1 MTILYIS
8 RKVGQGW
15 SECAEGE
22 GDPNPND
29 EFPVTLR
36 AGRVEKGQT
45 YKLAKGKQ
53 KTDLGRYTC
62 MHGADSSRGDNKV
75 ASFKYAGDVALIES
89 SGSLVAYNSFRS
101 ALQATQKLVT
111 IEIGLDDLK
120 NLKASNYKLCFAKK
134 IGDEDYNVVWQAYT
148 EYLSNNSF
156 SWTPQYQLFGS
167 NTFQADLTVRVSTN
181 IVSMGLGETSIL
193 DSAGIL
199 GAPSTGG
206 PATSLNLDN
215 QYGSI
220 HPGVNQL
227 STGIDGRTVS
237 TPIYVAVSPIVKGQ
251 TGLTPIEKVMVWFE
265 QHVET
270 STMFSTSRSMAVEI
284 DMTSTNSATRLYQ
297 DQVWSTP

>member
-1 MTILYIS
+1 MTVLYIS

-15 SECAEGE
+15 TECAEGD
-22 GDPNPND
+22 GDPSSSE

-36 AGRVEKGQT
+36 AGRVQKGTT
-45 YKLAKGKQ
+45 YKLEKGKQ
-53 KTDLGRYTC
+53 KADLGRYACTA
-62 MHGADSSRGDNKV
+62 GADSSRGDNKI
-75 ASFKYAGDVALIES
+75 AKFTYAGDVSVLET
-89 SGSLVAYNSFRS
+89 SGTLAAYSSFRS
-101 ALQATQKLVT
+101 ALLASQKQVT

-120 NLKASNYKLCFAKK
+120 NLKAANYKLCFAKK
-134 IGDEDYNVVWQAYT
+134 IGDEEYNVVWQAYT
-148 EYLSNNSF
+148 EYLANNNF

-167 NTFQADLTVRVSTN
+167 NTFQDNLRVAVSTN
-181 IVSMGLGETSIL
+181 IVSIGLGELSVL

-199 GAPSTGG
+199 EVPSTGG

-220 HPGVNQL
+220 HPGVSQL
-227 STGIDGRTVS
+227 STGIDGQQVS
-237 TPIYVAVSPIVKGQ
+237 TPIYVAVNPIVKGQ
-251 TGLTPIEKVMVWFE
+251 TGLTPVEKVMVWFE

-284 DMTSTNSATRLYQ
+284 DMTFTNQATRLYQ